1 MRCFRAIRCTQ
12 LTHMT
17 FGLTYFLFFAGFLA
31 VGAVLGYL
39 VRQNLAKKQLSTAE
53 GQAAQMLA
61 EAEGKVKEITLEAK
75 NKAVE
80 IFEMAKKNEQ
90 AREAKLLLQEER
102 IDKREAQAEKGVQ
115 EIDMEKRRL
124 LQKAEEIKAIREEA
138 EKLRQE
144 ELTRLETLSQ
154 LSKAE
159 AQEQMFQ
166 LVEEESKEA
175 LVKRMSKLENESSE
189 ELEKRSLS
197 IMATVIQKYSRSHV
211 SEFTTTTVPIP
222 SDEVKGKII
231 GKEGRNIRALEKET
245 GVEFIIDDTPE
256 TVIISG
262 FDPVRREIARI
273 ALEKLIAD
281 GRIHPARIEEA
292 VEEAKK
298 ELDTKIKEAGEAAA
312 YDAGIAGLHPKL
324 LYILGR
330 LRYRYS
336 YKQNVL
342 LHSLEVSY
350 LAGALAAELG
360 ADVTCAKKAGL
371 LHDIG
376 KAVDHEIEGTH
387 VKIGMRILEKFS
399 IGQNVIDAMKCHHDE
414 YPHQTTESFIVTA
427 ADALSAARPGARKET
442 AEKYIK
448 RLEELE
454 ALVNS
459 YPAVEK
465 SYAIQAGR
473 EVRIFVN
480 PIKTDD
486 LGAMQLARDIAKRI
500 EEELKYPGEIKVNV
514 FRETRAVEYAR

>member
-1 MRCFRAIRCTQ
+1 M
-12 LTHMT
+12 
-17 FGLTYFLFFAGFLA
+17 
-31 VGAVLGYL
+31 GYL
-39 VRQNLAKKQLSTAE
+39 IRQSLAKKQLSTAE
-53 GQAAQMLA
+53 GQAAKMVEEA
-61 EAEGKVKEITLEAK
+61 EAKAREMTLEAK
-75 NKAVE
+75 DKAVE
-80 IFEMAKKNEQ
+80 ILENAKK
-90 AREAKLLLQEER
+90 EER
-102 IDKREAQAEKGVQ
+102 EREEKLAGQEKRAEKREEQIEQLRQ
-115 EIDMEKRRL
+115 E
-124 LQKAEEIKAIREEA
+124 AEA
-138 EKLRQE
+138 EKRKLLSKADEIRAIQE
-144 ELTRLETLSQ
+144 ETEKLREEERKRLESVAQ
-154 LSKAE
+154 LSKE
-159 AQEQMFQ
+159 KAQEHLFQ

-175 LVKRMSKLENESSE
+175 LVNRMTKLEREAHE
-189 ELEKRSLS
+189 ELEKRSLN
-197 IMATVIQKYSRSHV
+197 IMATIIQKYSRSHV
-211 SEFTTTTVPIP
+211 SEFTTTTVQIP
-222 SDEVKGKII
+222 SDEIKGKII

-245 GVEFIIDDTPE
+245 GVELIVDDTPE
-256 TVIISG
+256 SVVISG
-262 FDPVRREIARI
+262 FDPVRREVARI
-273 ALEKLIAD
+273 ALEKLIED

-292 VEEAKK
+292 VEEGKK
-298 ELDTKIKEAGEAAA
+298 EIDNKIKEAGEAAA

-360 ADVTCAKKAGL
+360 CDVACAKKAGL

-387 VKIGMRILEKFS
+387 VKIGMRILEKFGL
-399 IGQNVIDAMKCHHDE
+399 GQNVIDAMKCHHDE
-414 YPHQTTESFIVTA
+414 YPHQTIESFIVTA
-427 ADALSAARPGARKET
+427 ADAISAARPGARKET

-454 ALVNS
+454 TLINS
-459 YPAVEK
+459 FPEVEK

-480 PIKTDD
+480 PEKTDD
-486 LGAMQLARDIAKRI
+486 LGAMKLARDIAKKI

>member
-1 MRCFRAIRCTQ
+1 MENTLISIAALGI
-12 LTHMT
+12 
-17 FGLTYFLFFAGFLA
+17 GLL
-31 VGAVLGYL
+31 LGYL
-39 VRQNLAKKQLSTAE
+39 VRQYLAKKQLNTA
-53 GQAAQMLA
+53 
-61 EAEGKVKEITLEAK
+61 
-75 NKAVE
+75 
-80 IFEMAKKNEQ
+80 
-90 AREAKLLLQEER
+90 
-102 IDKREAQAEKGVQ
+102 EAQAASILEKAEKEVQTLTLDAKNQAIQILEDAKKEESKRFEKLHSQEDRIEKKELAIEEQNQ
-115 EIDMEKRRL
+115 EIDAEKRRL
-124 LQKAEEIKAIREEA
+124 MEKAEQIKEIQKETEEIREQEA
-138 EKLRQE
+138 GKLSEIATLSKEQAAE
-144 ELTRLETLSQ
+144 ELLR
-154 LSKAE
+154 
-159 AQEQMFQ
+159 

-175 LVKRMSKLENESSE
+175 LVKRMTRLEHDSNE
-189 ELEKRSLS
+189 ELERRSLN
-197 IMATVIQKYSRSHV
+197 IMATIIHKYSRSHV
-211 SEFTTTTVPIP
+211 SEFTTTTVSIP

-245 GVEFIIDDTPE
+245 GVEMIVDDTPE
-256 TVIISG
+256 SVIISG

-273 ALEKLIAD
+273 ALEKLVSD

-298 ELDTKIKEAGEAAA
+298 ELDQKVKEAGDAAA
-312 YDAGIAGLHPKL
+312 FDAGIPGLHPKL

-360 ADVTCAKKAGL
+360 ADVSCAKKAGL

-387 VKIGMRILEKFS
+387 VKIGMRILEKFGV
-399 IGQNVIDAMKCHHDE
+399 GQDVIDAMKCHHDE
-414 YPHQTTESFIVTA
+414 YPHQTIEAFIVTA

-448 RLEELE
+448 RLQELE
-454 ALVNS
+454 ALINTF
-459 YPAVEK
+459 PEVEK

-480 PIKTDD
+480 PEKTDD
-486 LGAMQLARDIAKRI
+486 YGAMKLARDIAKKI
-500 EEELKYPGEIKVNV
+500 QEELKFPGEIKVNV

>member
-1 MRCFRAIRCTQ
+1 MIGYILFSGGALLI
-12 LTHMT
+12 
-17 FGLTYFLFFAGFLA
+17 GVAAGYF
-31 VGAVLGYL
+31 

-53 GQAAQMLA
+53 GQAAKMVA
-61 EAEGKVKEITLEAK
+61 EAEVQVKEMTLEAK
-75 NKAVE
+75 NQAVQILE
-80 IFEMAKKNEQ
+80 EAKKNEQ
-90 AREAKLLLQEER
+90 SREEKILIQEKRLEKREEQVEKLAEEAEGEKRKLLE
-102 IDKREAQAEKGVQ
+102 
-115 EIDMEKRRL
+115 
-124 LQKAEEIKAIREEA
+124 KAEEVRTIREES
-138 EKLRQE
+138 EKIRQE
-144 ELTRLETLSQ
+144 ELARLEAVAK
-154 LSKAE
+154 LSKEEAE
-159 AQEQMFQ
+159 TQMFR

-175 LVKRMSKLENESSE
+175 LVKRMSKLENEAHE
-189 ELEKRSLS
+189 ELEKRSLN
-197 IMATVIQKYSRSHV
+197 IMATIIQKYSRSHV
-211 SEFTTTTVPIP
+211 SEFTTTTVSIP

-245 GVEFIIDDTPE
+245 GVELIVDDTPE
-256 TVIISG
+256 SVVISG
-262 FDPVRREIARI
+262 FDPVRREIARL
-273 ALEKLIAD
+273 ALEKLISD

-292 VEEAKK
+292 VEEGKK
-298 ELDTKIKEAGEAAA
+298 EIDQKIKEAGEAAA

-360 ADVTCAKKAGL
+360 ADVSCAKKAGL

-387 VKIGMRILEKFS
+387 VKIGMRILEKFGV
-399 IGQNVIDAMKCHHDE
+399 GQNVIDAMKCHHDE
-414 YPHQTTESFIVTA
+414 YPHETIEAFIVTA

-454 ALVNS
+454 ALINS
-459 YPAVEK
+459 FPEVEK

-480 PIKTDD
+480 PEKTDD
-486 LGAMQLARDIAKRI
+486 LGAMKLARDIAKRI

>member
-1 MRCFRAIRCTQ
+1 ME
-12 LTHMT
+12 
-17 FGLTYFLFFAGFLA
+17 GFILPALVALA
-31 VGAVLGYL
+31 LGIGVGYYI
-39 VRQNLAKKQLSTAE
+39 RQNIAKKKLTTAE
-53 GQAAQMLA
+53 GQAASMLEEARKKA
-61 EAEGKVKEITLEAK
+61 EHLELEAK
-75 NKAVE
+75 SKAVSILE
-80 IFEMAKKNEQ
+80 EAKKEEK
-90 AREAKLLLQEER
+90 ALEEKIRE
-102 IDKREAQAEKGVQ
+102 
-115 EIDMEKRRL
+115 EKRRL
-124 LQKAEEIKAIREEA
+124 DRREEA
-138 EKLRQE
+138 AERGLQEIEDEKKRLLEKAEAIKEIQADTEALRQE
-144 ELTRLETLSQ
+144 EMKKLEGIAS
-154 LSKAE
+154 LSKEAAAE
-159 AQEQMFQ
+159 ELFR
-166 LVEEESKEA
+166 LVEEESKDA
-175 LVKRMSKLENESSE
+175 LVKRMTKLERDNYE
-189 ELEKRSLS
+189 ELEKRSLN
-197 IMATVIQKYSRSHV
+197 IMATIIQKYSRSHV
-211 SEFTTTTVPIP
+211 SEFTTTTVTIP

-245 GVEFIIDDTPE
+245 GVELIVDDTPE
-256 TVIISG
+256 SVIISG
-262 FDPVRREIARI
+262 FDPVRREVARI
-273 ALEKLIAD
+273 ALEKLVSD

-298 ELDTKIKEAGEAAA
+298 EIDQKIKEAGEAAA

-360 ADVTCAKKAGL
+360 ADVAVAKKAGL

-387 VKIGMRILEKFS
+387 VKIGMRILEKFGV
-399 IGQNVIDAMKCHHDE
+399 GQPVIDAMKCHHDE
-414 YPHQTTESFIVTA
+414 YPHETIEAFIVTA

-448 RLEELE
+448 RLQELE
-454 ALVNS
+454 SLINTF
-459 YPAVEK
+459 PEVEK

-480 PIKTDD
+480 PEKTDD
-486 LGAMQLARDIAKRI
+486 YGAMKLARDIAKRI

>member
-1 MRCFRAIRCTQ
+1 MS
-12 LTHMT
+12 
-17 FGLTYFLFFAGFLA
+17 FGIISFLLSAVFLA
-31 VGAVLGYL
+31 GGTILGYL

-53 GQAAQMLA
+53 GQAAKMLEEA
-61 EAEGKVKEITLEAK
+61 EAKAKEVMFEAK

-80 IFEMAKKNEQ
+80 ILEDAKKNEQ
-90 AREAKLLLQEER
+90 TREEKVLYQEKRIEKREEQVEKLHQEADAEKRKLLSKA
-102 IDKREAQAEKGVQ
+102 D
-115 EIDMEKRRL
+115 EIRS
-124 LQKAEEIKAIREEA
+124 IREET
-138 EKLRQE
+138 EKLHRE
-144 ELTRLETLSQ
+144 ELMRLETVSQ
-154 LSKAE
+154 LSKEE
-159 AQEQMFQ
+159 AQSHLFN

-175 LVKRMSKLENESSE
+175 LVKRMTKLEREGHE
-189 ELEKRSLS
+189 ELEKRSLN
-197 IMATVIQKYSRSHV
+197 IMATIIQKYSRSHV
-211 SEFTTTTVPIP
+211 SEFTTTTVSIP

-245 GVEFIIDDTPE
+245 GVELIVDDTPE
-256 TVIISG
+256 SVVISG

-273 ALEKLIAD
+273 ALEKLISD

-298 ELDTKIKEAGEAAA
+298 ELDSKIKEAGEAAA

-360 ADVTCAKKAGL
+360 CDVACAKKAGL

-387 VKIGMRILEKFS
+387 VKIGMRILEKFGL
-399 IGQNVIDAMKCHHDE
+399 GQNVIDAMKCHHDE
-414 YPHQTTESFIVTA
+414 YPHQTIESFIVTA
-427 ADALSAARPGARKET
+427 ADAISAARPGARKET

-454 ALVNS
+454 ALINS
-459 YPAVEK
+459 FPEVEK

-480 PIKTDD
+480 PEKTDD
-486 LGAMQLARDIAKRI
+486 LGAMKLARDIAKRI
-500 EEELKYPGEIKVNV
+500 EEELKYPGEIRVNV

>member
-1 MRCFRAIRCTQ
+1 MV
-12 LTHMT
+12 
-17 FGLTYFLFFAGFLA
+17 TYFILGFIFLIAGT
-31 VGAVLGYL
+31 VLGYL
-39 VRQNLAKKQLSTAE
+39 VRQNLAKRQLSTAE
-53 GQAAQMLA
+53 GQAAKMLESA
-61 EAEGKVKEITLEAK
+61 EVKVQEMTLEAK
-75 NKAVE
+75 NKAVQILE
-80 IFEMAKKNEQ
+80 EAKRNEQ
-90 AREAKLLLQEER
+90 SREEKLLLQEKR
-102 IDKREAQAEKGVQ
+102 IEKREEQAEREVA
-115 EIDMEKRRL
+115 ESEAEKRKL
-124 LQKAEEIKAIREEA
+124 LQKAEEIRAIREET
-138 EKLRQE
+138 EKARQE
-144 ELTRLETLSQ
+144 EMERLENIAKLSRE
-154 LSKAE
+154 E
-159 AQEQMFQ
+159 ASTKLFQ

-175 LVKRMSKLENESSE
+175 LVKRMSKLENESHE
-189 ELEKRSLS
+189 ELEKRSLN
-197 IMATVIQKYSRSHV
+197 IMATIIQKYSRSHV
-211 SEFTTTTVPIP
+211 SEFTTTTVSIP

-245 GVEFIIDDTPE
+245 GVELIVDDTPE
-256 TVIISG
+256 SVVISG
-262 FDPVRREIARI
+262 FDPVRREVARI
-273 ALEKLIAD
+273 ALEKLISD

-292 VEEAKK
+292 VEEGKK
-298 ELDTKIKEAGEAAA
+298 EIDSKIKEAGEAAA

-360 ADVTCAKKAGL
+360 CDVACAKKAGL

-387 VKIGMRILEKFS
+387 VKIGMRILEKFG
-399 IGQNVIDAMKCHHDE
+399 IGQNVIDGMKSHHDE
-414 YPHQTTESFIVTA
+414 YPHQSTVSFIVTA
-427 ADALSAARPGARKET
+427 ADAISAARPGARKET

-454 ALVNS
+454 ALINTF
-459 YPAVEK
+459 PEVEK

-480 PIKTDD
+480 PEKTDD
-486 LGAMQLARDIAKRI
+486 LGAMKLARDIAQRI

-514 FRETRAVEYAR
+514 FRETRAV